1 NGWIGPRPEFAAGF
15 ARWASSCGGATPF
28 KGDGKVA
35 RGGIPSQPMHFRI
48 ADSSP
53 RAETSSMG
61 LPHFGH
67 RSRCVSKKPP
77 QNPTVAV
84 SWSNDNGNKWLNP
97 LTRGIGAQDL
107 SKTTHIQQVEHRGGF
122 NIGAT
127 DADDV
132 WAILLLYWK
141 IGRSRSRQT
150 FGVHPDSPTVI
161 WVRTTP

>member
-1 NGWIGPRPEFAAGF
+1 
-15 ARWASSCGGATPF
+15 
-28 KGDGKVA
+28 
-35 RGGIPSQPMHFRI
+35 
-48 ADSSP
+48 
-53 RAETSSMG
+53 MG
-61 LPHFGH
+61 LPHFGR

-77 QNPTVAV
+77 QNTTVAV

-97 LTRGIGAQDL
+97 LTCGIGAQDL
-107 SKTTHIQQVEHRGGF
+107 SKTTHIQQVEHRGGLELI

-161 WVRTTP
+161 QGEDDALRSKRRGKSWPSQIVAIFWELSKLSFDLGPDCVRSVSLVNTFGV